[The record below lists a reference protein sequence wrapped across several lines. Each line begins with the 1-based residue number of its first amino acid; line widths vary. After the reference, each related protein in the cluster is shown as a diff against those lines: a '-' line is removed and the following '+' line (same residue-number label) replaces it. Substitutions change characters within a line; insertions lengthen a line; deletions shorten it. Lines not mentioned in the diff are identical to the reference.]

1 MRGSMAIDPQAPNEL
16 AQQAT
21 GTGGVTKTLTGV
33 DVLPGQMS
41 LDLGIDDATDA
52 SGEEYEVAGLS
63 DQVGRRIT
71 RAVGRALSPQDN
83 TFNKALDR
91 LEELE
96 AARDADPE
104 AFEKNKLL
112 EEIQQRDSQVEVV
125 DPTQQETK
133 PEGVPPELRQAVDE
147 VRKRLD

>member
-1 MRGSMAIDPQAPNEL
+1 MAIDPQAPNEL

-41 LDLGIDDATDA
+41 LDLGIDGTDG

-91 LEELE
+91 LESL
-96 AARDADPE
+96 
-104 AFEKNKLL
+104 KLQ
-112 EEIQQRDSQVEVV
+112 EMQIQ
-125 DPTQQETK
+125 
-133 PEGVPPELRQAVDE
+133 GI
-147 VRKRLD
+147 